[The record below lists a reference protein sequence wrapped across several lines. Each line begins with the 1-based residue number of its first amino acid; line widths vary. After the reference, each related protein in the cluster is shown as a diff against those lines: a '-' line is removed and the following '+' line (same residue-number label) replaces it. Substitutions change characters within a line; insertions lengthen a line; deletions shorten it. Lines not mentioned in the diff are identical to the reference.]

1 MPNITLSVPPDVYKK
16 MKEYSEIRWSEVARK
31 AIVEYL
37 ERLEKGNLEL
47 PAKDILKMLGGDFE
61 KKVTK
66 MPLEMYERAYKKAR
80 EAEWERTKSFTT
92 RT

>member
-37 ERLEKGNLEL
+37 ERLERGNLEL
-47 PAKDILKMLGGDFE
+47 PAKDILKMLGEEFE
-61 KKVTK
+61 EKVTK
-66 MPLEMYERAYKKAR
+66 TSLEMYEKAYKKAR
-80 EAEWERTKSFTT
+80 EAEWKRTKSFTT

>member
-16 MKEYSEIRWSEVARK
+16 MKEHSEIRWSEVARK
-31 AIVEYL
+31 AIVGYL

-47 PAKDILKMLGGDFE
+47 PAKDILKMLGKDFE
-61 KKVTK
+61 KKVTET
-66 MPLEMYERAYKKAR
+66 PLETYERFHKKAR
-80 EAEWERTKSFTT
+80 EAEWTRTRSFTT

>member
-16 MKEYSEIRWSEVARK
+16 MKEHSEIKWSEVARR

-47 PAKDILKMLGGDFE
+47 PAKDNLKMLGEEFE
-61 KKVTK
+61 KRVKET
-66 MPLEMYERAYKKAR
+66 PLETYERSYKKVR
-80 EAEWERTKSFTT
+80 EAEWERTRSFTT

>member
-1 MPNITLSVPPDVYKK
+1 MPNITLSVPPGVYKK

-37 ERLEKGNLEL
+37 ERLEKGNLEIQ
-47 PAKDILKMLGGDFE
+47 AKDILKMMGEDFE
-61 KKVTK
+61 RRVTK
-66 MPLEMYERAYKKAR
+66 TPLEMYERSYKRAR
-80 EAEWERTKSFTT
+80 EREWERTKSFTT